1 MSSLG
6 VWSFENEKLKFIT
19 NKKNYIPEFYADGN
33 TALFTGINENY
44 NITYV
49 P

>member
-19 NKKNYIPEFYADGN
+19 NQKNYIPEFYADPDIS
-33 TALFTGINENY
+33 LFSGITPNY
-44 NITYV
+44 
-49 P
+49 